1 MPVTEYAYP
10 YPPVDPDNPLATVN
24 PDEFAAEVAAAGLVG
39 YQGLTYDMVTLVV
52 GFDPALSAGDKTTL
66 DGVVA
71 AYGPPNTS
79 PLKLESFLPDPL
91 SADFR
96 SINYA
101 TGLNTK
107 LAKLIDTT
115 DDTAWFRGEIRRIE
129 YHATPEHNDKVLQEE
144 REWARNADG
153 TVTVIN
159 PAAVWGDPD
168 FRGSRSTWTWF
179 REDGTAD
186 PSTKTAIKT
195 YNGMQS
201 MTEGYGRRQGLLNAL
216 EAEVLRLLLGTGGT
230 EADGI
235 AYMMKYATQLDNFV
249 RTGDLSFKTPP
260 ASPNITDDTEP
271 WLDNDVSGL
280 GYPANTTIRDVILDS
295 LKGIM
300 EP

>member
-1 MPVTEYAYP
+1 MALTEYQYTIPAADP
-10 YPPVDPDNPLATVN
+10 EAPWETVDLG
-24 PDEFAAEVAAAGLVG
+24 ELEAEITAAGLT
-39 YQGLTYDMVTLVV
+39 GLQYSTYDGTTV
-52 GFDPALSAGDKTTL
+52 GIFFDPALSAGDKTTL

-71 AYGPPNTS
+71 AYTPPNDS
-79 PLKLESFLPDPL
+79 PLKLLRYTL
-91 SADFR
+91 SATEDHR
-96 SINYA
+96 GVNYA

-115 DDTAWFRGEIRRIE
+115 DSTAWFRGEVRRIE

-159 PAAVWGDPD
+159 PAAVWGDAD

-186 PSTKTAIKT
+186 PTTKTAIKT

-201 MTEGYGRRQGLLNAL
+201 MTEGHNRRQGLLNAL
-216 EAEVLRLLLGTGGT
+216 EAEILRLLLGTGGT
-230 EADGI
+230 EADGM
-235 AYMMKYATQLDNFV
+235 AYTAKYATELSNFV